1 MLKLLRRSLAAI
13 VFIAFLCAFQDVGG
27 MALVRLSGWQ
37 IIPAL
42 LALNGV
48 ALLVLFGV
56 TVLLGRVYCS
66 VFCPLGVLQDVIM
79 GVASLCG
86 RRRVAVYAPPMNKT
100 RWAVFAVCLICVL
113 AGLTALPA
121 LIFPYSAFGRIASQL
136 FVPVA
141 TLAGNLTATLLDA
154 LDLPILMKQ
163 EIFVKGAMA
172 LCVAAASLILLCVA
186 TVLKGRW
193 FCNALCPAG
202 TLLSVLSL
210 RPVFRLKIDESK
222 CVKCGLCEK
231 QCKTGCIDA
240 TSGKLDNARCVRC
253 MNCISTCAKGAV
265 KWRV

>member
-100 RWAVFAVCLICVL
+100 RWAVFAVR
-113 AGLTALPA
+113 AGRHWNRHHRPGRARLRYPDSTRASQ
-121 LIFPYSAFGRIASQL
+121 YSWARPVRRRTHTPRRFGRYRCQG
-136 FVPVA
+136 PV
-141 TLAGNLTATLLDA
+141 
-154 LDLPILMKQ
+154 
-163 EIFVKGAMA
+163 
-172 LCVAAASLILLCVA
+172 
-186 TVLKGRW
+186 RW
-193 FCNALCPAG
+193 
-202 TLLSVLSL
+202 
-210 RPVFRLKIDESK
+210 
-222 CVKCGLCEK
+222 
-231 QCKTGCIDA
+231 
-240 TSGKLDNARCVRC
+240 
-253 MNCISTCAKGAV
+253 
-265 KWRV
+265 